1 MNNYQLYLYAFA
13 KTLAGEAISTRQP
26 DIVNSWDTDMWA
38 AVALG
43 TYCAKNNLLLT
54 QSQFNTVLPKM
65 SQ

>member
-1 MNNYQLYLYAFA
+1 MDLYQIYLYAFA
-13 KTLAGEAISTRQP
+13 RTLAGQTINTQQP
-26 DIVNSWDTDMWA
+26 DLVSTWSTDKWA

-65 SQ
+65 SL